1 MALVALF
8 IGLFIAGL
16 GMLGI
21 VAPEAFL
28 RSVAFFQVPP
38 AIYLAAV
45 NRTLIGIVLVR
56 AAPAS
61 RAPKV
66 LRVLGFVIAIG
77 GLLTPFIGIWVG
89 NAIIDWWSAWGTGMV
104 RVWGGAGAAFG
115 AFIIYAVA
123 PRRRAA

>member
-1 MALVALF
+1 MSLVALF

-89 NAIIDWWSAWGTGMV
+89 NAIIDWWSAWGTAMV